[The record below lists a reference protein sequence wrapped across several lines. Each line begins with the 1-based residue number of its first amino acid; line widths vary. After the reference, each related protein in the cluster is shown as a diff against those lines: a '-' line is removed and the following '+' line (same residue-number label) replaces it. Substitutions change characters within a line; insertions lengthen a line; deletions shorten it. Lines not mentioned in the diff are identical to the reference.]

1 MKNLFTI
8 VTLSLLVFLSCN
20 KKGEDIPAVKNGV
33 VNIVFDNIAVVGQ
46 LQKQLKLSAVGGE
59 NYDFKSGLGQDFN
72 VTLLRYFI
80 SKIVLEGPNGERY
93 EDEISVSATGA
104 KGFYLVDENDFDS
117 QLITLSDVPAGEY
130 NKVSFTV
137 GIDEEGVKEGA
148 AGGVLDPATNGM
160 FWNWNAGYVA
170 LKFEGQSPVAAGG
183 ANGNTITPDNA
194 KGLVFHVGGWKEVK
208 DTPFVYNNKR
218 LSYTFYTS
226 VKVNSEKDPY
236 VHMVFDVLKMLA
248 AKNMI
253 DFTGNNNVHKP
264 IDGVPI
270 AENLEAAF
278 QFDHIHQ

>member
-1 MKNLFTI
+1 MKNFSLIAILPLF
-8 VTLSLLVFLSCN
+8 VFLSCN
-20 KKGEDIPAVKNGV
+20 KKAEDIPAVKNGV
-33 VNIVFDNIAVVGQ
+33 VNIVFDNVAVVGQ
-46 LQKQLKLSAVGGE
+46 LQKQLKLSAVGNE

-93 EDEISVSATGA
+93 EDEISISTTSS
-104 KGFYLVDENDFDS
+104 KGFYLVDEADFDS
-117 QLITLSDVPAGEY
+117 QLITLTDVPAGEY

-137 GIDEEGVKEGA
+137 GVDEESVKEGA

-170 LKFEGQSPVAAGG
+170 IKFEGQSPVSAGG
-183 ANGNTITPDNA
+183 ANGNTITPENS
-194 KGLVFHVGGWKEVK
+194 KGVVFHVGGWKDIT